1 MADLKRETAD
11 ANKSLEC
18 KKIQDSAHYDYDG
31 SNDVKTVKM
40 LSSPARLSVERSFES
55 ADSDSKRGS
64 TLAFEN
70 NSKCNE
76 ADMQSSSVGV
86 GQSEIST
93 KTYLVDMKT
102 TQRNLPTA
110 AEDGSSSMVQDS
122 QHRAESSC
130 SNSLPIPFPASFSN
144 QSYQETSK
152 EGHLFRN
159 CGSSMDSSN
168 SKTFDRSPEEP
179 VTASSE
185 SGASAQIA
193 SKARRSMDAGAKYFS
208 LSGNH
213 SSLMIIKGERE
224 TSHKWDLEAAA
235 PQDGEVLKKI
245 DNVKC
250 EKEENV
256 GTFGKV
262 SISSDNADN
271 VYCTRRDDSLPT
283 SHFGERMI
291 KHEVFSM
298 KDKSPVMGGSEVVD
312 KYKDGFG
319 VNESADSSMTKHI
332 MESVK
337 VEDKVISGFDLNEDF
352 NANDQDDCVK
362 PVFAS
367 VPSHSV
373 IHVVAKAGIPSGQPR
388 IPLKF
393 EGGLGWK
400 GTAQTSA
407 FHPASLSKNSDEK
420 TFSTNHRPKNDEG
433 FAGIDLNVAVEEDFV
448 SPPSVLQDS
457 HLEVDQKQ
465 RKSPWIDL
473 NCICDGAEEFTQ
485 PSILPKSEISPLV
498 DLNLDTN
505 VSVLERSNNVHWLSQ
520 ASQFLGN
527 RNSDFPNPGTREFSF
542 PRNVYMADLSTM
554 HQMANNPHTLMASPH
569 IVQRMELLPRVAS
582 HTLPPHSYYAK
593 DFLPSRF
600 YQEHG
605 IYSEA
610 MNPGSVRSFYSTPHP
625 TQFVHEQSSNSS
637 NFTPFLP
644 KFEAKTEDHF
654 SESGIKIGSPRF
666 FPSLSK
672 ESQMGEN
679 MHREA
684 WYAASSKRKE
694 PEGGLECLQLG
705 YHR

>member
-11 ANKSLEC
+11 AKKSLKC
-18 KKIQDSAHYDYDG
+18 KKIEDSAQYDYDG
-31 SNDVKTVKM
+31 ANDVNTVKM
-40 LSSPARLSVERSFES
+40 LSSAARLSVERAFES
-55 ADSDSKRGS
+55 ADCDSKHGS

-76 ADMQSSSVGV
+76 ADMQSSSVG
-86 GQSEIST
+86 GQSEISMET
-93 KTYLVDMKT
+93 RLVDMKT

-110 AEDGSSSMVQDS
+110 AEDGLSSMVQDS

-144 QSYQETSK
+144 QTYQETSK

-168 SKTFDRSPEEP
+168 SKTLDRSPEEP

-185 SGASAQIA
+185 SAASAQIA
-193 SKARRSMDAGAKYFS
+193 SKARRSVNAGAKNFS
-208 LSGNH
+208 SSGNH

-224 TSHKWDLEAAA
+224 TSHNWDLEAAA
-235 PQDGEVLKKI
+235 PQDGEVLKKTN
-245 DNVKC
+245 DVKC
-250 EKEENV
+250 EKEENL
-256 GTFGKV
+256 GTFDKV
-262 SISSDNADN
+262 SMSPYNSDS
-271 VYCTRRDDSLPT
+271 VYCTRRDSLPT
-283 SHFGERMI
+283 SHLGEKMI
-291 KHEVFSM
+291 KHEVLSI

-319 VNESADSSMTKHI
+319 VNESANSSTTKHI
-332 MESVK
+332 VGSVK
-337 VEDKVISGFDLNEDF
+337 AEDKVIAGFDLNEDF

-362 PVFAS
+362 PVSAS
-367 VPSHSV
+367 VSSHSV
-373 IHVVAKAGIPSGQPR
+373 IHVVAKAGIPSGQPM

-393 EGGLGWK
+393 EGGRGWK

-407 FHPASLSKNSDEK
+407 FHPTSLSKNSDDK

-448 SPPSVLQDS
+448 SSSSILQDS

-465 RKSPWIDL
+465 TKSPWIDL
-473 NCICDGAEEFTQ
+473 NCLYDSAEEFTQ
-485 PSILPKSEISPLV
+485 PPALPKSEISPLV

-505 VSVLERSNNVHWLSQ
+505 SSVLERSNNVQWLSQ

-582 HTLPPHSYYAK
+582 HTLPPQGYYPK
-593 DFLPSRF
+593 DFVPSRF

-605 IYSEA
+605 IYAEA
-610 MNPGSVRSFYSTPHP
+610 VNPGSVRSFYSTPHP

-637 NFTPFLP
+637 NFTPFIP

-654 SESGIKIGSPRF
+654 SESGNKIGGPRF
-666 FPSLSK
+666 FPFLSK
-672 ESQMGEN
+672 ESAMGGN

-705 YHR
+705 YNR